1 LIEEDVARG
10 MGLIE
15 TPEWARII
23 KPEDQD
29 WLNEIYNRLDRQE
42 IPAEYDAHTN
52 GTFVKY
58 ICQF

>member
-1 LIEEDVARG
+1 

-15 TPEWARII
+15 TPEWARTI

-42 IPAEYDAHTN
+42 IPAKYDAHTN